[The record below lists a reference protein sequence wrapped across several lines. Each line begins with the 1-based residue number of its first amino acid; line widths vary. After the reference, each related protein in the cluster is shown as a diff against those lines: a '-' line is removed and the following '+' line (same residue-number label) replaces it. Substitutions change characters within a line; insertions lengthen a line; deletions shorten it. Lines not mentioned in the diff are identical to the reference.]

1 MKFKFKNTKDKNFIS
16 VKSVINIQILG
27 LIILICGILGIVSY
41 KSASK
46 ALTKNI
52 KMELENKAKNGSTI
66 LGNRINEVKERL
78 QIIANWPE
86 IKSMDLK
93 NQKYQLEDEAKSWGF
108 KDFKIVNLQGNQY
121 TMNSN
126 EIENISGKGYFNRIL
141 KGDTFIIDSDI
152 DKNTNVPLIKVVVP
166 IKSNDEKVV
175 GALIG
180 SLDIKDI
187 NKLVNDAKSND
198 KEEIGFVINKEGYYI
213 ADGDI
218 NLVLKRGNDLK
229 NYSNDPKFVELLN
242 FQKKMIN
249 GENGFGEYKYNN
261 IRRFMAYVPVPGTE
275 WSMAIAVEKNY
286 LFKDIYTLRI
296 VILISTILFIIL
308 GIIIS
313 NIISKNIKDPLVKM
327 KEHAEQLEKCNL
339 TYKNSINRK
348 DEFGETARAL
358 NEASNILNQTINSVK
373 KESQNILQSSNCA
386 KETFDKVNAEVQQI
400 TAFTEEISANME
412 ESSAGIE
419 EMTSMTASVK
429 EDMSITKKK
438 AKKGLDLAINI
449 KEKAESVNEDACSSM
464 SEVEKIYENSK
475 EKLEKAIREAQVV
488 ENISEMAESILG
500 IAEKTNLLALNAA
513 IEAARAGEQGR
524 GFAVVAEEVRKL
536 AEQSSNA
543 VENIQVNVKT
553 VLKAVS
559 ELSSSSE
566 FVLELIEENVL
577 KDYKKLIDVS
587 VQYKNDGNIVKEL
600 IENFSNLSEKTSKA
614 IEQIAVG
621 MEEMSGSVIE
631 VAESSGEIAEKISNV
646 NQQNESILQENERN
660 LEISQQLVN
669 TMNEFQSI

>member
-1 MKFKFKNTKDKNFIS
+1 
-16 VKSVINIQILG
+16 
-27 LIILICGILGIVSY
+27 
-41 KSASK
+41 
-46 ALTKNI
+46 
-52 KMELENKAKNGSTI
+52 
-66 LGNRINEVKERL
+66 
-78 QIIANWPE
+78 
-86 IKSMDLK
+86 
-93 NQKYQLEDEAKSWGF
+93 
-108 KDFKIVNLQGNQY
+108 
-121 TMNSN
+121 
-126 EIENISGKGYFNRIL
+126 
-141 KGDTFIIDSDI
+141 
-152 DKNTNVPLIKVVVP
+152 
-166 IKSNDEKVV
+166 
-175 GALIG
+175 
-180 SLDIKDI
+180 
-187 NKLVNDAKSND
+187 
-198 KEEIGFVINKEGYYI
+198 
-213 ADGDI
+213 
-218 NLVLKRGNDLK
+218 
-229 NYSNDPKFVELLN
+229 
-242 FQKKMIN
+242 MIN

-261 IRRFMAYVPVPGTE
+261 VRRFMAYEPVTGTE

-286 LFKDIYTLRI
+286 LFKDIYTLRT

-308 GIIIS
+308 GMIIS
-313 NIISKNIKDPLVKM
+313 NVISKNIKDPLVKM

-373 KESQNILQSSNCA
+373 NESENILQSSNCA
-386 KETFDKVNAEVQQI
+386 KETFNKVNAEVQQI

-419 EMTSMTASVK
+419 EMASMTASVK
-429 EDMSITKKK
+429 EDMNITKEK
-438 AKKGLDLAINI
+438 AKEGLDLAINI

-475 EKLEKAIREAQVV
+475 EKLEKAIHEAQVV

-500 IAEKTNLLALNAA
+500 ISEKTNLLALNAA

-553 VLKAVS
+553 VLKAVN

-577 KDYKKLIDVS
+577 RDYKKLIDMS

-614 IEQIAVG
+614 IEQIARG

-646 NQQNESILQENERN
+646 NQQNELILKRK
-660 LEISQQLVN
+660 
-669 TMNEFQSI
+669 

>member
-1 MKFKFKNTKDKNFIS
+1 MKFKFKSTKDKNFIS
-16 VKSVINIQILG
+16 VKSIINMQILG
-27 LIILICGILGIVSY
+27 MIILICGILGIVSY
-41 KSASK
+41 MSASR

-52 KMELENKAKNGSTI
+52 KMQLENKAKNESTI
-66 LGNRINEVKERL
+66 LANRMNEAKEKL
-78 QIIANWPE
+78 QIIADWPE

-93 NQKYQLEDEAKSWGF
+93 NQKYQLEDEAKAWGF
-108 KDFKIVNLQGNQY
+108 NNFKIVNLQGNAY
-121 TMNSN
+121 TMSN
-126 EIENISGKGYFNRIL
+126 NEVENISNKEYFNRIL
-141 KGDTFIIDSDI
+141 KGDTFIIDSNI
-152 DKNTNVPLIKVVVP
+152 DKDTNVPLIEVVTP
-166 IKSNDEKVV
+166 IKSDDKKVV

-187 NKLVNDAKSND
+187 NKLVNDAQSNN

-213 ADGDI
+213 VDDDI

-229 NYSNDPKFVELLN
+229 NYSNDSKFEELLS
-242 FQKKMIN
+242 FQKRMVN

-261 IRRFMAYVPVPGTE
+261 VRRFMAYEPVPGTE
-275 WSMAIAVEKNY
+275 WSIAIAVEKNY
-286 LFKDIYTLRI
+286 LFKDIYALRTI
-296 VILISTILFIIL
+296 ILISTILFIIL
-308 GIIIS
+308 GMIIS
-313 NIISKNIKDPLVKM
+313 NVISKNIKEPLVKM

-358 NEASNILNQTINSVK
+358 NEASDILNQTINSVK
-373 KESQNILQSSNCA
+373 NESKNILQSSNCA
-386 KETFDKVNAEVQQI
+386 KESFNKVNGEIQQI

-419 EMTSMTASVK
+419 EMASMTASVK
-429 EDMSITKKK
+429 EDMDITKEK
-438 AKKGLDLAINI
+438 AKEGLDLAINI
-449 KEKAESVNEDACSSM
+449 KEKAESINKDACNSM
-464 SEVEKIYENSK
+464 SEVEKIYGDSK
-475 EKLEKAIREAQVV
+475 EKLQKAIHEAQVV

-543 VENIQVNVKT
+543 VENIQINVKT

-577 KDYKKLIDVS
+577 RDYKKLIDMS

-614 IEQIAVG
+614 IEQIARG

-646 NQQNESILQENERN
+646 NQQNELILKENEKN
-660 LEISQQLVN
+660 LEISQQLVD
-669 TMNEFQSI
+669 TMDEFECI

>member
-1 MKFKFKNTKDKNFIS
+1 MKFKNTKDKNFIS

-66 LGNRINEVKERL
+66 LGNRMNEVKERL
-78 QIIANWPE
+78 QIIANWSE

-108 KDFKIVNLQGNQY
+108 KDFKIVNLQGNEY

-152 DKNTNVPLIKVVVP
+152 DKNTNVPLIKIVVP

-187 NKLVNDAKSND
+187 NKLVNNAQSNN
-198 KEEIGFVINKEGYYI
+198 KEELGFVINKEGYYI

-261 IRRFMAYVPVPGTE
+261 IRRFMAYEPVPGTE

-419 EMTSMTASVK
+419 EMASMTASVK

-438 AKKGLDLAINI
+438 AKEGLDLAINI

-577 KDYKKLIDVS
+577 KDYKKLIDMS

-621 MEEMSGSVIE
+621 MEGMSGSVIE

-646 NQQNESILQENERN
+646 NQQNELILQENEKN

>member
-1 MKFKFKNTKDKNFIS
+1 MKFNFKNTKDKNFIS

-52 KMELENKAKNGSTI
+52 KMQLENKAKNGSTI
-66 LGNRINEVKERL
+66 LAGRMNEAKDKL
-78 QIIANWPE
+78 QIIADWPE
-86 IKSMDLK
+86 IKSMDVK
-93 NQKYQLEDEAKSWGF
+93 KQKYQLEGEAKSWGF
-108 KDFKIVNLQGNQY
+108 KNFKIVNLQGNAY
-121 TMNSN
+121 TMSN
-126 EIENISGKGYFNRIL
+126 NEVENISNKEYFNRIL

-152 DKNTNVPLIKVVVP
+152 DKNTNIPLIKVVTP
-166 IKSNDEKVV
+166 IKSDDKKVV

-187 NKLVNDAKSND
+187 NKLVNDAQSSN

-213 ADGDI
+213 ADDDI

-229 NYSNDPKFVELLN
+229 NYSNDSKFEELLN

-261 IRRFMAYVPVPGTE
+261 VRRFMAYEPVPGTE

-286 LFKDIYTLRI
+286 LFKDIYTLRT

-308 GIIIS
+308 GMIIS
-313 NIISKNIKDPLVKM
+313 NVISKNIKDPLVKM

-373 KESQNILQSSNCA
+373 NESQNILQSSNCT
-386 KETFDKVNAEVQQI
+386 KETFNKVNAEVQQI

-419 EMTSMTASVK
+419 EMASMTASVK
-429 EDMSITKKK
+429 EDMNITKEK
-438 AKKGLDLAINI
+438 AKEGLDLAINI

-464 SEVEKIYENSK
+464 NEVEKIYENSK

-500 IAEKTNLLALNAA
+500 ISEKTNLLALNAA

-577 KDYKKLIDVS
+577 RDYKKLIDMS

-614 IEQIAVG
+614 IEQIARG

-646 NQQNESILQENERN
+646 NQQNEVILKENEKN
-660 LEISQQLVN
+660 LEISQQLVD
-669 TMNEFQSI
+669 TMDEFKSI

>member
-1 MKFKFKNTKDKNFIS
+1 MKFNFKNTKDKNFIS
-16 VKSVINIQILG
+16 VKSVINMQILG

-52 KMELENKAKNGSTI
+52 KMQLENKAKNGSTI
-66 LGNRINEVKERL
+66 LANRMNEAKDKL
-78 QIIANWPE
+78 QIIADWPE

-93 NQKYQLEDEAKSWGF
+93 NQKYQLADEAKSWGF
-108 KDFKIVNLQGNQY
+108 KNFKIVNLQGNAY
-121 TMNSN
+121 TMSN
-126 EIENISGKGYFNRIL
+126 NEVENIANKEYFNRIL

-152 DKNTNVPLIKVVVP
+152 DKNTNVPLIKVVTP
-166 IKSNDEKVV
+166 IKSDDKKVV

-180 SLDIKDI
+180 SLDIKGI
-187 NKLVNDAKSND
+187 NKLVNDAQSSN

-213 ADGDI
+213 ADDDI

-229 NYSNDPKFVELLN
+229 NYSNDSKFEELLN

-261 IRRFMAYVPVPGTE
+261 VRRFMAYEPVTGTE

-286 LFKDIYTLRI
+286 LFKDIYTLRT

-308 GIIIS
+308 GMIIS
-313 NIISKNIKDPLVKM
+313 NVISKNIKDPLVKM

-373 KESQNILQSSNCA
+373 NESENILQSSNCA
-386 KETFDKVNAEVQQI
+386 KETFNKVNAEVQQI

-419 EMTSMTASVK
+419 EMASMTASVK
-429 EDMSITKKK
+429 EDMNITKEK
-438 AKKGLDLAINI
+438 AKEGLDLAINI

-475 EKLEKAIREAQVV
+475 EKLEKAIHEAQVV

-500 IAEKTNLLALNAA
+500 ISEKTNLLALNAA

-553 VLKAVS
+553 VLKAVN

-577 KDYKKLIDVS
+577 RDYKKLIDMS

-614 IEQIAVG
+614 IEQIARG

-646 NQQNESILQENERN
+646 NQQNELILKENEKN
-660 LEISQQLVN
+660 LEISQQLVD
-669 TMNEFQSI
+669 TMDEFQSI

>member
-27 LIILICGILGIVSY
+27 LIILICGVLGIVSY

-66 LGNRINEVKERL
+66 LGNRMNEVKERL

-438 AKKGLDLAINI
+438 AKEGLDLAINI

-475 EKLEKAIREAQVV
+475 GKLEKAIREAQVV

-621 MEEMSGSVIE
+621 MEGMSGSVIE

>member
-1 MKFKFKNTKDKNFIS
+1 MKSKFKSTKDKNFIS

-52 KMELENKAKNGSTI
+52 KMQLENKAKNGSTI
-66 LGNRINEVKERL
+66 LANRMNEAKDKL
-78 QIIANWPE
+78 QIIADWPE

-93 NQKYQLEDEAKSWGF
+93 NQKYQLADEAKSWGF
-108 KDFKIVNLQGNQY
+108 KNFKIVNLQGNAY
-121 TMNSN
+121 TMSN
-126 EIENISGKGYFNRIL
+126 NEVENISNKEYFNRIL

-152 DKNTNVPLIKVVVP
+152 DKNTNVPLIKVVTP
-166 IKSNDEKVV
+166 IKSDDKKVV

-187 NKLVNDAKSND
+187 NKLVNDAQSSN

-213 ADGDI
+213 ADDDI

-229 NYSNDPKFVELLN
+229 NYSNDSKFKELLN

-261 IRRFMAYVPVPGTE
+261 VRRFMAYEPVSGTE

-308 GIIIS
+308 GMIIS
-313 NIISKNIKDPLVKM
+313 NVISKNIKDPLVKM

-373 KESQNILQSSNCA
+373 NESENILQSSNCA
-386 KETFDKVNAEVQQI
+386 KETFNKVNAEVQQI

-419 EMTSMTASVK
+419 EMASMTASVK
-429 EDMSITKKK
+429 EDMNITKEK
-438 AKKGLDLAINI
+438 AKEGLDLAINI

-577 KDYKKLIDVS
+577 RDYKKLIDMS
-587 VQYKNDGNIVKEL
+587 VQYKNDGNVVKEL

-614 IEQIAVG
+614 IEQIARG

-646 NQQNESILQENERN
+646 NQQNELILKENEKN
-660 LEISQQLVN
+660 LEISQQLVD
-669 TMNEFQSI
+669 TMDEFESI

>member
-52 KMELENKAKNGSTI
+52 KMQLENKAKNGSTI
-66 LGNRINEVKERL
+66 LGNRMNEVKERL

-126 EIENISGKGYFNRIL
+126 EMENISGKGYFNRIL

-187 NKLVNDAKSND
+187 NKLVNDAQSNN
-198 KEEIGFVINKEGYYI
+198 KEELGFVINKEGYYI

-261 IRRFMAYVPVPGTE
+261 IRRFMAYEPVPGTE

-313 NIISKNIKDPLVKM
+313 NIISKNIKNPLVKM

-419 EMTSMTASVK
+419 EMASMTASVK

-438 AKKGLDLAINI
+438 AKEGLDLAINI

-577 KDYKKLIDVS
+577 KDYKKLIDMS

-621 MEEMSGSVIE
+621 MEGMSGSVIE